1 MCRKNMK
8 DLNIAITAASYSG
21 NKGAAAMLQSS
32 IAQLKE
38 VYGDRL
44 NIQLMS
50 VYPSEDRLQC
60 PHDFVNIVPAQP
72 QRLLFLAFP
81 CAVLYRIFGWCPPIR
96 AALLQN
102 QILKTY
108 AEADMVLDEA
118 GIAFSDSRGFILNT
132 YAFVCAAVPMLM
144 GAPLVKYSQAMGPFH
159 NSCNRF
165 LAKWILPKAE
175 LLIARG
181 RFTMGHLHAIGIRQ
195 NVRLC
200 ADGAFTM
207 PEDEKVNRRVQKACM
222 QAGVSHMA
230 GLSISSVVERRC
242 RKLGI
247 DYCGIM
253 VNFICYLNQ
262 RGYQVYMFA
271 NAARIHSK
279 KPRNNDLMIGD
290 AIARAYRQTSYAMQ
304 QRNNGGRLLWEHREM
319 DAEEIRAYIG
329 QCELVVA
336 SRFHAMVF
344 ALSQQVPVM
353 LIGWSHKY
361 QEVMEQFGLG
371 EYSADYTTLSEEQLR
386 QSFEDL
392 VIHQEEIREKIAQ
405 RLPKVKESSAKNIKY
420 AVQILE
426 RILEQKQKDKY
437 YTSKIMKARLK
448 KRKHVINHVIDLDHS
463 DFYIASH
470 ISCGMGYAADDSIRA
485 NAASGG
491 MVTALLC
498 SLLKNRDIDGAW
510 VVKTAFTEEGKLTYD
525 TYIATTLEQI
535 REASS
540 SVYMHIPMMA
550 HLKQLREFD
559 GRLAVVLTPCMM
571 YAFSRILEQDEMLRS
586 RIILKFGLFCSGA
599 HDAAASEMALDK
611 CRISREGADRLY
623 YRRGHWRGTS
633 SVLYKNGTCQDF
645 SYTKSICAYKNA
657 YFFVQKRCLSCKD
670 QFAAAADISF
680 GDVWL
685 PEMKK
690 APVKY
695 TGYIVRSQK
704 ALELLRRAVRQGDL
718 VVRYMS
724 DAQMLRSQMRALTF
738 KYRGNCWNH
747 RLAGSLAEKNREFSM
762 NHPDWLKR
770 IPMPAIY
777 YYMCLIRVLLSW

>member
-72 QRLLFLAFP
+72 QRLLFLTFP

-96 AALLQN
+96 AVLLQN

-108 AEADMVLDEA
+108 AEADIVLDEA

-159 NSCNRF
+159 NSYNRF

-290 AIARAYRQTSYAMQ
+290 AIARAYRQ
-304 QRNNGGRLLWEHREM
+304 
-319 DAEEIRAYIG
+319 II
-329 QCELVVA
+329 
-336 SRFHAMVF
+336 
-344 ALSQQVPVM
+344 
-353 LIGWSHKY
+353 
-361 QEVMEQFGLG
+361 
-371 EYSADYTTLSEEQLR
+371 
-386 QSFEDL
+386 
-392 VIHQEEIREKIAQ
+392 
-405 RLPKVKESSAKNIKY
+405 SSPY
-420 AVQILE
+420 
-426 RILEQKQKDKY
+426 
-437 YTSKIMKARLK
+437 
-448 KRKHVINHVIDLDHS
+448 
-463 DFYIASH
+463 
-470 ISCGMGYAADDSIRA
+470 
-485 NAASGG
+485 
-491 MVTALLC
+491 LLC
-498 SLLKNRDIDGAW
+498 
-510 VVKTAFTEEGKLTYD
+510 Y
-525 TYIATTLEQI
+525 
-535 REASS
+535 SS
-540 SVYMHIPMMA
+540 I
-550 HLKQLREFD
+550 
-559 GRLAVVLTPCMM
+559 
-571 YAFSRILEQDEMLRS
+571 
-586 RIILKFGLFCSGA
+586 
-599 HDAAASEMALDK
+599 
-611 CRISREGADRLY
+611 
-623 YRRGHWRGTS
+623 
-633 SVLYKNGTCQDF
+633 
-645 SYTKSICAYKNA
+645 
-657 YFFVQKRCLSCKD
+657 
-670 QFAAAADISF
+670 
-680 GDVWL
+680 
-685 PEMKK
+685 
-690 APVKY
+690 
-695 TGYIVRSQK
+695 
-704 ALELLRRAVRQGDL
+704 
-718 VVRYMS
+718 
-724 DAQMLRSQMRALTF
+724 
-738 KYRGNCWNH
+738 
-747 RLAGSLAEKNREFSM
+747 
-762 NHPDWLKR
+762 
-770 IPMPAIY
+770 
-777 YYMCLIRVLLSW
+777 